1 MVIQRVLNNNA
12 IVCLNDHGEE
22 IILKGK
28 GIAFMAS
35 PGDVVDENKI
45 EAKFVIENPDTVRRF
60 KEIMVSIPEDYM
72 DTAEEIIS
80 LVKSELDTELSDT
93 IYVTLTDHISNLV
106 ERVRKGI
113 IFNNTILWDVKR
125 MYKEEYKLG
134 LQAVEIIRR
143 RLDIKL
149 DESEANFIALHIVNA
164 ELDVEIKDIYII
176 TEMIDKIYG
185 LVESKFE
192 LNISEDDLLYTR
204 FILHLRFF
212 FERLLHQ
219 KNVNNNKNK
228 DLLEVMSNKYHDQ
241 YEIVDEIVR
250 IVSQRYD
257 NTVTSDEKLYLLIH
271 VVKLTT

>member
-35 PGDVVDENKI
+35 PGDVVDESKI

-60 KEIMVSIPEDYM
+60 KEIMVSIPEDYI
-72 DTAEEIIS
+72 DTAEEIID
-80 LVKSELDTELSDT
+80 LVKYELNTELSDT

-125 MYKEEYKLG
+125 MYREEYKLG
-134 LQAVEIIRR
+134 LQAVKIIKK

-176 TEMIDKIYG
+176 TEMIDEIYG

-192 LNISEDDLLYTR
+192 LNVSEDDLLYTR
-204 FILHLRFF
+204 FVLHLRFF

-219 KNVNNNKNK
+219 KNVDNNKNK
-228 DLLEVMSNKYHDQ
+228 DLFDIMSNKYPEQ
-241 YEIVDEIVR
+241 YESVEEIVY